1 MQGVRRLYHDLC
13 DIRRMNLSNISAED
27 TALAVEIFQETL
39 TGMEFL
45 QGLGPAV
52 TIYGSARF
60 GPKHPYYKLAR
71 ATGAAFAKAGFAVI
85 TGGGPGI
92 MEAANRGADEAGGVS
107 VGCNITLPFEQK
119 PNKWV
124 DRFME
129 FKHFHVRKQMLRKA
143 SSAIILMPGGYG
155 TLDEIFE
162 NLTLMQT
169 GKQQEIPVVVMGT
182 DFWPPLGDFIRD
194 TLVERGAISLDDL
207 SFFTATDDPDEVVR
221 IVQRTLRAKKGG
233 RAVRDVI
240 KADRKKRGLR
250 V

>member
-1 MQGVRRLYHDLC
+1 MKHA
-13 DIRRMNLSNISAED
+13 SISAED
-27 TALAVEIFQETL
+27 TALAVDIFQETL
-39 TGMEFL
+39 AGMEFM

-52 TIYGSARF
+52 TVYGSARF
-60 GPKHPYYKLAR
+60 GPKHAYYKLAR
-71 ATGAAFAKAGFAVI
+71 ATGAAFANAGFAVI
-85 TGGGPGI
+85 TGGGPGV

-129 FKHFHVRKQMLRKA
+129 FKHFHVRKQMLRKV

-169 GKQQEIPVVVMGT
+169 GKQHEVPVVVMGT
-182 DFWPPLGDFIRD
+182 DFWPSLGEFIRN
-194 TLVERGAISLDDL
+194 TLLDRGAISRDDI
-207 SFFTATDDPDEVVR
+207 SFFTATDDPDEAVR
-221 IVQRTLRAKKGG
+221 IVKRALRSKKNG
-233 RAVRDVI
+233 RGVRDVM
-240 KADRKKRGLR
+240 KAERKKKGLQ